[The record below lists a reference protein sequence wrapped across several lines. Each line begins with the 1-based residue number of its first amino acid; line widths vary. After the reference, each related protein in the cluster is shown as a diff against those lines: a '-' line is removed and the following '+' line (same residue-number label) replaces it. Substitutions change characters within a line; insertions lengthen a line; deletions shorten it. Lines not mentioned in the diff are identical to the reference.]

1 MEEAK
6 FIQAMKDYQAGARK
20 HKKMEKAATGL
31 SDADIAEFRA
41 IIEDTGA
48 LSGTKEK
55 AAELIREGK
64 AALEAMKDDIDPRTY
79 DFLSSVSEYMMNREY

>member
-1 MEEAK
+1 MTLLVSRALRDGTAD
-6 FIQAMKDYQAGARK
+6 QARRLKQILASG
-20 HKKMEKAATGL
+20 EGL